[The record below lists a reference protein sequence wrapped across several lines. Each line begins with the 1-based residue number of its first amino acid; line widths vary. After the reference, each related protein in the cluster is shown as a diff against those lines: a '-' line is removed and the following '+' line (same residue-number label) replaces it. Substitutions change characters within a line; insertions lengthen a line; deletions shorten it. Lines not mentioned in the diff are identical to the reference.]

1 MFLGANRVIWHGVRI
16 EILYHWCE
24 FEKHKKKFWPGN
36 GALKR
41 HLPYGK
47 VKFQKHIFTNPM
59 VDSDSSWK
67 SVYTKCPSFSN
78 IPIRSGSKIEKTAE
92 IKGKFNLPTEN
103 VVFVDLT
110 NF

>member
-1 MFLGANRVIWHGVRI
+1 
-16 EILYHWCE
+16 
-24 FEKHKKKFWPGN
+24 
-36 GALKR
+36 
-41 HLPYGK
+41 
-47 VKFQKHIFTNPM
+47 M

-110 NF
+110 DF